1 MNKILFSIMD
11 KIQIFDTAAEAE
23 LQYYWYKYNNNEM
36 IMQE

>member
-1 MNKILFSIMD
+1 MA

-23 LQYYWYKYNNNEM
+23 LQSYWYKYNNNEM